1 MRMLLIGLGRWGEK
15 HLRVLTEL
23 GAEVWAADLSEER
36 RAFAVKA
43 GVDPRARRRRLSRG
57 PPPCRRRGPG
67 DARRQPPGP
76 CRRVPSGRQGLLRGE
91 APRCQRDRGPGAGG
105 DRRRDRAHPP
115 GRPRLPL
122 PPGHRRAPRAARER
136 TPGRHPIRHRP
147 VRRLQAAARRRRRHD
162 DRRDPLL
169 RSLHVPAG
177 PGAHRRDGDPAR
189 LPRPRDGRLLVRD
202 GGVWPDP
209 GLRRGRLLRAGHVP
223 RLRHR
228 RGAGHARGRL
238 RQLRGAR
245 PRQPAREGR
254 WRLAGARGPASKPS
268 RQAARSRSA
277 TSSSCSSTPSP
288 TGPRRRST
296 SKPGSWRSAWWRR
309 PSARRR
315 SAAVSPS
322 PRSARATRRAHLL
335 RWRPQPPCQ

>member
-23 GAEVWAADLSEER
+23 GVEVWVADVSEER

-43 GVDPRARRRRLSRG
+43 GVDPRRVVERLSHR
-57 PPPCRRRGPG
+57 PPPCRRGGSG
-67 DARRQPPGP
+67 DARRQPPGLAGECLRAGKDCFVEKP
-76 CRRVPSGRQGLLRGE
+76 LAASVTEGRALAEIVAATGRILQVGHVFRF
-91 APRCQRDRGPGAGG
+91 
-105 DRRRDRAHPP
+105 HPVTAV
-115 GRPRLPL
+115 L
-122 PPGHRRAPRAARER
+122 RER
-136 TPGRHPIRHRP
+136 LASGAAGRRPIRHRAL
-147 VRRLQAAARRRRRHD
+147 RGLQAASRRRRRHD

-169 RSLHVPAG
+169 RSLRVPAG

-228 RGAGHARGRL
+228 RRAGHARRRL

-254 WRLAGARGPASKPS
+254 WRLAGATRAPSKPS
-268 RQAARSRSA
+268 RQAGRSR
-277 TSSSCSSTPSP
+277 
-288 TGPRRRST
+288 
-296 SKPGSWRSAWWRR
+296 
-309 PSARRR
+309 
-315 SAAVSPS
+315 
-322 PRSARATRRAHLL
+322 
-335 RWRPQPPCQ
+335 